1 MSSSLK
7 SQNDYILSGRIKT
20 LQFQVRMGQGDEQEK
35 NSQDSESEYSG
46 SDEEEGYIP
55 RQVETMEQTELEI
68 SQPCDERTSV
78 NRQEIRRYE
87 TRSRTPKDL
96 EEVLVEKE
104 RVTLQNIKR
113 RNVRE
118 SNSRKYEQG
127 QVTVHD
133 TIRND
138 ERSKKKANMNWDH
151 ILEGNKPVTI
161 QSWIRK
167 NQRRESVQL
176 VQKQPKECIRAV
188 SANQV
193 NVANNANLSE
203 WNQGTDAH
211 NQYGYQKDIFGVS
224 RPH

>member
-78 NRQEIRRYE
+78 NRQEIRGYE

>member
-1 MSSSLK
+1 ME
-7 SQNDYILSGRIKT
+7 QR
-20 LQFQVRMGQGDEQEK
+20 DEQEK

-78 NRQEIRRYE
+78 NRQEIRGYK

-138 ERSKKKANMNWDH
+138 ERSKASMH
-151 ILEGNKPVTI
+151 
-161 QSWIRK
+161 
-167 NQRRESVQL
+167 
-176 VQKQPKECIRAV
+176 
-188 SANQV
+188 
-193 NVANNANLSE
+193 
-203 WNQGTDAH
+203 
-211 NQYGYQKDIFGVS
+211 
-224 RPH
+224 